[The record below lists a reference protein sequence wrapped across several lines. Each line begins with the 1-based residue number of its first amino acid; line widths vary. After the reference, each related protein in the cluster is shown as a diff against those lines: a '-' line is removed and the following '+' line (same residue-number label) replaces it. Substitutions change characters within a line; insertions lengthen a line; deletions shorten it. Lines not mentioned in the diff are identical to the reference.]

1 MTRLNVQK
9 HARARGLWS
18 LYFMFFIDYFQRD
31 KLPLVVLTAHH
42 AQSHLLIFKVKSFF
56 FIIFT
61 KKNVIGPRSPAF
73 YFSSVLF
80 VPHKNWNI
88 DFHGKKRIFIKSC
101 FVRVRLRIYGD
112 CGNGVLKGKTIMYVL
127 QKYIPQKI
135 DVSKFCRKRI
145 NTRVINL
152 TETSLIWK
160 SSECWYSKCH
170 HIIMRRKSFFL
181 CFP

>member
-61 KKNVIGPRSPAF
+61 KKMSLDLVHLPFIFLRLFLSFMKIEIYTVKSLRKDMLLFKTYVVKIQPLF
-73 YFSSVLF
+73 CVLLF
-80 VPHKNWNI
+80 E
-88 DFHGKKRIFIKSC
+88 SC
-101 FVRVRLRIYGD
+101 FYLRRSFIHDFKVYIYSWGI
-112 CGNGVLKGKTIMYVL
+112 KG
-127 QKYIPQKI
+127 
-135 DVSKFCRKRI
+135 F
-145 NTRVINL
+145 NT
-152 TETSLIWK
+152 
-160 SSECWYSKCH
+160 
-170 HIIMRRKSFFL
+170 
-181 CFP
+181 P